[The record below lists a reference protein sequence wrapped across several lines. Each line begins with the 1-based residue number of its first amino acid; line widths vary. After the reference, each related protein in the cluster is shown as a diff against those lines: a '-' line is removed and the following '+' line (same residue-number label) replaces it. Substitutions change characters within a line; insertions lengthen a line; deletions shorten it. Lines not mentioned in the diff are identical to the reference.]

1 MAAII
6 VAEFEAT
13 GSESTRWFHAFV
25 DGKIGQ
31 ADSGLVTTGLGV
43 GLGVG
48 FGVGL
53 GVALAAGAVAA
64 GAGAVVLPGAGLFV
78 GAGLPATLVPGDTM
92 TGEPSVSSPRLAE
105 GLRPLGDRAG

>member
-1 MAAII
+1 M
-6 VAEFEAT
+6 
-13 GSESTRWFHAFV
+13 
-25 DGKIGQ
+25 
-31 ADSGLVTTGLGV
+31 TTGLGV

-53 GVALAAGAVAA
+53 GVALAAGGVAA
-64 GAGAVVLPGAGLFV
+64 GSGAVVLPGAGLVV

-92 TGEPSVSSPRLAE
+92 TGEPSVEPETRE